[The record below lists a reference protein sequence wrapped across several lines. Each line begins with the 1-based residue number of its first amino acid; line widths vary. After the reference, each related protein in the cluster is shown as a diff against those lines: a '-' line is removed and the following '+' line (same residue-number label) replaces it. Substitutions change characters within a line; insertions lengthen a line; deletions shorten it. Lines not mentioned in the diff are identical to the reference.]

1 MIGDGVIGVMAAV
14 TAVVVDADEIVVIFA
29 AAFGNLQGVTIE
41 ASKGPAVVPESSAVR
56 CFVRCV
62 DITSRSSTEGD
73 GEDQFNAKWNRS
85 WRSSGIVSLLST
97 TLPAAFDLL
106 DRCRSFIQNSE
117 CGMKVFNPSLLFTGL
132 RCNVVGGCCSLNPK
146 KVLPGKEY
154 ETRMGYPLFAFH

>member
-97 TLPAAFDLL
+97 TLPAAFDLFN
-106 DRCRSFIQNSE
+106 RCRSFIQI
-117 CGMKVFNPSLLFTGL
+117 
-132 RCNVVGGCCSLNPK
+132 LNA
-146 KVLPGKEY
+146 G
-154 ETRMGYPLFAFH
+154 